1 MVPYYLKNK
10 SLNRFRFFD
19 IQKDGDHAG
28 VVPGGLVQDVFTP
41 PRDDDFIAERV
52 EGFGEASAN
61 AGTAA
66 RDQNGITSEFHA
78 ALKVDNENIVV
89 KGNMLHSGS
98 EKCKLVLM
106 KVLPRPYHHGNLR
119 EALLKA
125 AERALEDGG
134 LQSMSL
140 RELSRELG
148 VTHASPRRHFADK
161 QDLIDALAVRGF
173 ERMDAILSRAAKNNG
188 QVFKTRLTKFAR
200 AYVGFA
206 LKHPALC
213 GLMFDAKHR
222 PGAPKEL
229 LQASEKAFSHGRA
242 LFADGQASGE
252 VVEGDPN
259 RLALVAYASLQ
270 GLISIST
277 DGKFKGIS
285 LDTLVPEIMDRIILG
300 LSPRN

>member
-1 MVPYYLKNK
+1 
-10 SLNRFRFFD
+10 
-19 IQKDGDHAG
+19 
-28 VVPGGLVQDVFTP
+28 
-41 PRDDDFIAERV
+41 
-52 EGFGEASAN
+52 
-61 AGTAA
+61 
-66 RDQNGITSEFHA
+66 
-78 ALKVDNENIVV
+78 
-89 KGNMLHSGS
+89 
-98 EKCKLVLM
+98 M

-119 EALLKA
+119 EALLEA
-125 AERALEDGG
+125 AEQALEDGG
-134 LQSMSL
+134 LPSMSL

-229 LQASEKAFSHGRA
+229 LQASEQAFSHGRA

>member
-1 MVPYYLKNK
+1 
-10 SLNRFRFFD
+10 
-19 IQKDGDHAG
+19 
-28 VVPGGLVQDVFTP
+28 
-41 PRDDDFIAERV
+41 
-52 EGFGEASAN
+52 
-61 AGTAA
+61 
-66 RDQNGITSEFHA
+66 
-78 ALKVDNENIVV
+78 
-89 KGNMLHSGS
+89 
-98 EKCKLVLM
+98 M

-125 AERALEDGG
+125 AERALENGG

-229 LQASEKAFSHGRA
+229 LQASDKAFSHGRA

>member
-1 MVPYYLKNK
+1 
-10 SLNRFRFFD
+10 
-19 IQKDGDHAG
+19 
-28 VVPGGLVQDVFTP
+28 
-41 PRDDDFIAERV
+41 
-52 EGFGEASAN
+52 
-61 AGTAA
+61 
-66 RDQNGITSEFHA
+66 
-78 ALKVDNENIVV
+78 
-89 KGNMLHSGS
+89 
-98 EKCKLVLM
+98 M

-125 AERALEDGG
+125 AEQALENGG
-134 LQSMSL
+134 LASMSL

-148 VTHASPRRHFADK
+148 VTHASPRRHFAGK

-173 ERMDAILSRAAKNNG
+173 ERMDTILGRAAKNNG

-213 GLMFDAKHR
+213 GLMFEAKHR

-229 LQASEKAFSHGRA
+229 LQASDKAFSHGRA

-277 DGKFKGIS
+277 EGKFKGIS
-285 LDTLVPEIMDRIILG
+285 LDTLVPEIMNRIILG